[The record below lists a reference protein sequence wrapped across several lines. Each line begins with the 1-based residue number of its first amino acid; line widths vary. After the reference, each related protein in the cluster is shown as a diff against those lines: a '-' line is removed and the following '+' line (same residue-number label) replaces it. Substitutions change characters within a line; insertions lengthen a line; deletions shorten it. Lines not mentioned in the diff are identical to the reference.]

1 MTSRTITVNRRYL
14 ILPIDWGPTSGHVRI
29 RGEADTVREFDI
41 RLAEGQGDYQA
52 FVDLEPFLG
61 TELTLEHTGSN
72 SGSLDGIYLADEPL
86 DASLLYRERLRSQFH
101 FSSRRGWNNDPNGLV
116 YYGGTYHMFYQH
128 NPVGTDWGN
137 MHWGHAV
144 STDMVHW
151 TELPITLYPDELG
164 TMYTGSAVVDWHN
177 TAGLQQ
183 GDEKALVAI
192 YTAAGGQSPMS
203 EGKPFSQCI
212 AFSTDGG
219 HSWTKYN
226 GNPVLDHIVGHNRDP
241 KVVWH
246 PETERWIMPLY
257 MEKNDYALFGSPNL
271 IEWEHLSDLKLPGVT
286 ECPELIPLAVDGDED
301 DRRWVFWGAN
311 TTYAVGSFDGRTFR
325 PEQARRMLQPDG
337 CDYAAQTW
345 SGIPA
350 EDGRIVQIGWL
361 RQATPGMPF
370 GQFMSIPRTLGLT
383 RRDDGIALTTAPI
396 QELETLH
403 EEDWRGEDIELTTRS
418 GVEAGLGGELLDIEV
433 AIDLSEADT
442 AGVVVRG
449 VPIWYDRP
457 LGTLFCGAYAAPL
470 SHPATSLQLRI
481 LVDRASIE
489 IFTDGG
495 ATMMAAG
502 MVLHPEDH
510 AVRLFTSG
518 GSAVAR
524 SVRVSRLRSAWP
536 TAT

>member
-1 MTSRTITVNRRYL
+1 
-14 ILPIDWGPTSGHVRI
+14 
-29 RGEADTVREFDI
+29 
-41 RLAEGQGDYQA
+41 
-52 FVDLEPFLG
+52 
-61 TELTLEHTGSN
+61 
-72 SGSLDGIYLADEPL
+72 
-86 DASLLYRERLRSQFH
+86 
-101 FSSRRGWNNDPNGLV
+101 
-116 YYGGTYHMFYQH
+116 MFYQH

-144 STDMVHW
+144 SSDMVHW

-183 GDEKALVAI
+183 GSEKALVAI

-219 HSWTKYN
+219 HSWTKYD

-301 DRRWVFWGAN
+301 DRRWVFWAAN
-311 TTYAVGSFDGRTFR
+311 TTYVVGSFDGRTFQ
-325 PEQARRMLQPDG
+325 PEQPTRMLQPDG
-337 CDYAAQTW
+337 RDYAAQTW
-345 SGIPA
+345 SDIP
-350 EDGRIVQIGWL
+350 DGRVVQIGWL

-370 GQFMSIPRTLGLT
+370 GQFMSVPRTLGLT
-383 RRDDGIALTTAPI
+383 RRDDGIALTAAPI
-396 QELETLH
+396 RELETLR

-433 AIDLSEADT
+433 DIDLGEADT

-510 AVRLFTSG
+510 AVRLFASG